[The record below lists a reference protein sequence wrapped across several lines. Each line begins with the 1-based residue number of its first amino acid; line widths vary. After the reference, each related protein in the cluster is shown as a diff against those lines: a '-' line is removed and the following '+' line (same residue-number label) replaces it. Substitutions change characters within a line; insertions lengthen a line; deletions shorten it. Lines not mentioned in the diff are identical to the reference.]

1 MFANIELRT
10 SILLLPFFTFFFRML
25 VGDHIVQNQFR
36 HPHLRTST
44 VRGRSRPRDGDAA
57 LAWRG
62 ALGRGPAWTPLQD
75 TTACLYLR

>member
-36 HPHLRTST
+36 HPHLRAST
-44 VRGRSRPRDGDAA
+44 HGRSRPRDGDAA
-57 LAWRG
+57 LAWRDK
-62 ALGRGPAWTPLQD
+62 LGCGPAWTPL
-75 TTACLYLR
+75 